1 MVGHL
6 STSSVWQI
14 PMSRFTHSHSFSGVG
29 LSSIF
34 LRDSI
39 SLPVTFGMPEN
50 YCTESIIFD
59 IAEVNLPYNTVLGQP
74 TLY

>member
-1 MVGHL
+1 
-6 STSSVWQI
+6 
-14 PMSRFTHSHSFSGVG
+14 
-29 LSSIF
+29 
-34 LRDSI
+34 
-39 SLPVTFGMPEN
+39 MPEN